1 MDFESKIEEIRQKPE
16 HIRLRYVWALVTIS
30 MIFVLLI
37 WFFSLKADRDN
48 SRKKTEENNILLE
61 ISNQKQVDDI
71 TQSISKNM
79 GNNLSEEL
87 NQKNK

>member
-16 HIRLRYVWALVTIS
+16 HIRLRYVWALVTFS

-48 SRKKTEENNILLE
+48 SRKKTEENNILME

>member
-48 SRKKTEENNILLE
+48 SRKKTEENNILME

>member
-1 MDFESKIEEIRQKPE
+1 MDFESKIEEIRQKQE

-48 SRKKTEENNILLE
+48 SRKKTEENNILME